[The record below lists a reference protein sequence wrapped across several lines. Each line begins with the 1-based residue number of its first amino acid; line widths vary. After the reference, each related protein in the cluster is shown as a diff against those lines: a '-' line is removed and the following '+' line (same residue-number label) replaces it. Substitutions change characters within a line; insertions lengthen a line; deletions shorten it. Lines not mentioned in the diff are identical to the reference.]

1 MGSEAGV
8 EVDVDGVVLAVE
20 VLEDWGAGV
29 GSEKGAND
37 RM

>member
-1 MGSEAGV
+1 MGSDIGV

-20 VLEDWGAGV
+20 VLDDWGAGV
-29 GSEKGAND
+29 GSENGAND